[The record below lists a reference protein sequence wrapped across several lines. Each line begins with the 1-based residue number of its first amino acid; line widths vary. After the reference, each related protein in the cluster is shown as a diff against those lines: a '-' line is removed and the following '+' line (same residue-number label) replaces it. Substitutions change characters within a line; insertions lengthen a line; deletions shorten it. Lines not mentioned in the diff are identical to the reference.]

1 MKRDAEKRLKTLEEE
16 RDARAR
22 QADAELDAMQD
33 AIERGTF
40 GSWRE
45 ALVTPVDAATF
56 RAAMLGMAQWSD
68 AQLDRAASLF
78 EQWAR
83 ASHETDD

>member
-1 MKRDAEKRLKTLEEE
+1 MKRDAEKRLKALEEE

-22 QADAELDAMQD
+22 QADADLDAMQD
-33 AIERGTF
+33 AIENGAF
-40 GSWRE
+40 GSWRKLI
-45 ALVTPVDAATF
+45 ATPVDAAVI

-68 AQLDRAASLF
+68 AQLDRAARLI